1 MIIAS
6 IGLLEY
12 VERVMLEGFAETL
25 QLIISTGD
33 FSSSTFAETS
43 EKIFNVQ
50 VAVYSI
56 VISFTLLI
64 ALVSVR
70 LAINPVRQ
78 SLMLQRRFLA
88 SVAHELRTPLAILKT
103 QNEVALFEVDTNSAT
118 AETLRQN
125 VQEVD
130 HMAEILN
137 NLLLFNRVDTLESI
151 LFEMTDIAVILETV
165 TSRMKKRGDDK
176 NINVIFKESDIPKV
190 YGNATALEQAF
201 FNLLKNAVAY
211 TDNGGTVS
219 IHCVEVTESHVTVR
233 VTDSGIGIKSTEL
246 QHIFEPFY
254 RTDTAQEVS
263 KGTGLGLALVYE
275 IIKLHNGKI
284 HVESTPDV
292 GSQFTVT
299 LPRQQPGLLSS
310 TQQTHDSVVA
320 FDFSIKKDTS
330 SAPVSH

>member
-6 IGLLEY
+6 VSLLEY
-12 VERVMLEGFAETL
+12 VERVILQGFADAL
-25 QLIISTGD
+25 QSVISIGE
-33 FSSSTFAETS
+33 FSSGTFTQTN
-43 EKIFNVQ
+43 EKIFNIQ
-50 VAVYSI
+50 LAAYAGI
-56 VISFTLLI
+56 ILLTILI

-103 QNEVALFEVDTNSAT
+103 QNEVALFEVAAESTI

-125 VQEVD
+125 VQEAD

-137 NLLLFNRVDTLESI
+137 NLLLFNRVDNIESI
-151 LFEMTDIAVILETV
+151 SFEMIDVSVILQTV
-165 TSRMKKRGDDK
+165 TSRIKKRGDDK
-176 NINVIFKESDIPKV
+176 NITITFMECDTLEV

-211 TDNGGTVS
+211 TPTGGMVS
-219 IHCVEVTESHVTVR
+219 VECVEVTQSNVTIR
-233 VTDSGIGIKSTEL
+233 VADSGIGIKSDEL

-254 RTDTAQEVS
+254 RTDTAQEFS

-284 HVESTPDV
+284 NVESTPDV
-292 GSQFTVT
+292 GSQFTIT
-299 LPRQQPGLLSS
+299 LPRQYPGLLSKHKA
-310 TQQTHDSVVA
+310 HDSLLA
-320 FDFSIKKDTS
+320 FDFSIK
-330 SAPVSH
+330 

>member
-1 MIIAS
+1 MIVAS

-12 VERVMLEGFAETL
+12 VERAMLQGFVETL
-25 QLIISTGD
+25 QLAISTGD
-33 FSSSTFAETS
+33 LSLGTFDETS
-43 EKIFNVQ
+43 DKIFNVQ
-50 VAVYSI
+50 VAIYSSI
-56 VISFTLLI
+56 ISLTLLI
-64 ALVSVR
+64 ALATAR
-70 LAINPVRQ
+70 LAINPVKQ
-78 SLMLQRRFLA
+78 SLMLQKRFLA

-103 QNEVALFEVDTNSAT
+103 QNEVALFEVDKDSGT

-137 NLLLFNRVDTLESI
+137 NLLLFNRVDALDSI
-151 LFEMTDIAVILETV
+151 SFEMIDVSAILSTV
-165 TSRMKKRGDDK
+165 ASRMKKRGDDK
-176 NINVIFKESDIPKV
+176 NITIILKEADIPHV

-211 TDNGGTVS
+211 TQNGGTVT
-219 IHCVEVTESHVTVR
+219 IDCVEITEKQVTVR
-233 VTDSGIGIKSTEL
+233 VTDSGIGIKSNEL

-254 RTDTAQEVS
+254 RTDTAQEFS

-299 LPRQQPGLLSS
+299 LPRHPLGLKNVERANG
-310 TQQTHDSVVA
+310 SVVA
-320 FDFSIKKDTS
+320 FDFSIKKDTTPTP
-330 SAPVSH
+330 AG